1 MMTSLGK
8 GIATGYLVFVALG
21 LIIAFGVL
29 WSTKRGRREGGQG
42 VDIERAERAEPW
54 WGVFVVVLLAILL
67 GMTIWRAPWFTE
79 GDDPRDVQVKVTGI
93 QFGFLVQP
101 TTVKAGQNV
110 QFNVTSKDVNHAMAL
125 FNPQGQMIM
134 NVQAVPEYTISRSYT
149 FTEPGT
155 YTIRCFE
162 FCGYQ
167 HHKMIYP
174 AFQVTA

>member
-1 MMTSLGK
+1 M
-8 GIATGYLVFVALG
+8 
-21 LIIAFGVL
+21 
-29 WSTKRGRREGGQG
+29 
-42 VDIERAERAEPW
+42 
-54 WGVFVVVLLAILL
+54 
-67 GMTIWRAPWFTE
+67 
-79 GDDPRDVQVKVTGI
+79 KVTGI

-101 TTVKAGQNV
+101 TQVKAGQTV
-110 QFNVTSKDVNHAMAL
+110 EFNVTSKDVNHAMAL

-134 NVQAVPEYTISRSYT
+134 NVEAIPNYTISRSYT
-149 FTEPGT
+149 FDQPGT